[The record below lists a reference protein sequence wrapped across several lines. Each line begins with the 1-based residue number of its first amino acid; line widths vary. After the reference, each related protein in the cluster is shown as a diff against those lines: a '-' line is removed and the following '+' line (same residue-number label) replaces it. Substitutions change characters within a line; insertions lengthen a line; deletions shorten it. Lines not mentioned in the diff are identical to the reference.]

1 MKRSRTA
8 IALVLACVFA
18 VAGTALGA
26 AALKGATYSGRLKP
40 GHGVP
45 LSDGVPIGLEVS
57 ASGKKVT
64 VQIESFPLFCEGGGP
79 PQVVHFKA
87 APIEA
92 GRFKATGTEKFNGAL
107 TATAVVTGKFLAGH
121 KAKGSF
127 EDKFTKI
134 PACNGKTTYTVTVAP
149 N

>member
-1 MKRSRTA
+1 MKIR
-8 IALVLACVFA
+8 F
-18 VAGTALGA
+18 ALGA
-26 AALKGATYSGRLKP
+26 LVICLLAATGTAAGAVALQGATYEGRLKP

-45 LSDGVPIGLEVS
+45 LSDGVPIALKVS
-57 ASGKKVT
+57 PSGKKVT
-64 VQIESFPLFCEGGGP
+64 VGIEGFPLFCEGGGP

-87 APIEA
+87 ATIE
-92 GRFKATGTEKFNGAL
+92 GGKFKATGTEKFNGAL

-134 PACNGKTTYTVTVAP
+134 PACNGKTTYTATVAP
-149 N
+149 Q